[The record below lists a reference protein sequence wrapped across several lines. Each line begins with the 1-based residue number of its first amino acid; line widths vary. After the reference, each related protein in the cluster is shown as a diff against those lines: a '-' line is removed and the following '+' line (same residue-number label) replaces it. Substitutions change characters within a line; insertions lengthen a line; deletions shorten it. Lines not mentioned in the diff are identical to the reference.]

1 MTHVT
6 NFIAS
11 MREFTIASIA
21 FRLILATLL
30 SALMGSERGR
40 RGRAA
45 GLRTHILVCVGAT
58 LASMTGIYIVQELE
72 MSGDASRIAAQVISG
87 IGFLGAGTIL
97 VRNGSTIT
105 GLTTAACVWATGA
118 IGLAIGYGFYEAAII
133 ATIITYLTIK
143 LLSNVEHKQNQFAKE
158 FNLYVEFLDASKLND
173 TIFLFKEHKY
183 LVESIGLTPTK
194 TNLPNAIAANIT
206 VKVSRKENVQDILE
220 KVNKIENVNFA
231 IINYSIIT

>member
-1 MTHVT
+1 MTYIT
-6 NFIAS
+6 NFIEN
-11 MREFTIASIA
+11 MREFTMSSVA
-21 FRLILATLL
+21 FRLVLATVL

-58 LASMTGIYIVQELE
+58 LASMTGIYIVKELQ

-97 VRNGSTIT
+97 VKNNSIVT

-118 IGLAIGYGFYEAAII
+118 IGLAIGYGFYEAAVI

-143 LLSNVEHKQNQFAKE
+143 LLGGWEHKHAFLGKECNIYIEFTEANQLNNVIFKMKE
-158 FNLYVEFLDASKLND
+158 FN
-173 TIFLFKEHKY
+173 Y
-183 LVESIGLTPTK
+183 LVDSIALSPSK
-194 TNLPNAIAANIT
+194 TNLPNSIAATLTIKT
-206 VKVSRKENVQDILE
+206 KKKVNVQDVLADI
-220 KVNKIENVNFA
+220 NQIDGVNFA
-231 IINYSIIT
+231 LVNYSIMT

>member
-1 MTHVT
+1 MTYIT
-6 NFIAS
+6 NFIEN
-11 MREFTIASIA
+11 MREFTMSSVA
-21 FRLILATLL
+21 FRLVLATVL

-58 LASMTGIYIVQELE
+58 LASMTGIYIVKELQ

-97 VRNGSTIT
+97 VKNGSTIT

-118 IGLAIGYGFYEAAII
+118 IGLAVGYGFYEAAVI
-133 ATIITYLTIK
+133 ATAITYLTIC
-143 LLSNVEHKQNQFAKE
+143 LLSNFEHKQNKFGKE

-173 TIFLFKEHKY
+173 TIFLFKEHTY
-183 LVESIGLTPTK
+183 LVESIALSPSK
-194 TNLPNAIAANIT
+194 TNMPNAIAANIT
-206 VKVSRKENVQDILE
+206 VKVKRKENVQDILE

-231 IINYSIIT
+231 VINYSIIT